1 MLWFFFSLACNT
13 HSPNSQWCYA
23 NFFSFY
29 SDLVR
34 PHIWTVSYD
43 NFFLW
48 IWYVCKWAFAI
59 VFQLTYVSLFFLC
72 ISGINAPT
80 SQSFLN
86 YVLLAVVYG
95 ITMILRKE
103 ALKVALSASSFCML
117 FCHGIIWL
125 LVRLNSNKCIYQRN
139 CLSRKLSVFM
149 IFVFLLHVSTMS
161 CIHIYIYLSLC
172 QSYLW
177 VLAFNVQS
185 LGLCLAGLNCQFEM
199 LLR

>member
-1 MLWFFFSLACNT
+1 MPISFLSTLILLDPIFGLFLMIIFSCEFDMFVNGLWPLYFNLPMYPFF
-13 HSPNSQWCYA
+13 
-23 NFFSFY
+23 
-29 SDLVR
+29 
-34 PHIWTVSYD
+34 
-43 NFFLW
+43 
-48 IWYVCKWAFAI
+48 
-59 VFQLTYVSLFFLC
+59 FFLC

-103 ALKVALSASSFCML
+103 ALKVALYASSFCML

-139 CLSRKLSVFM
+139 YLSRKLSVFM